1 MSRSIEKNS
10 QDWHPDHDAGWD
22 SLIARM
28 THLVTCGMPF
38 FHPRFGDGEFLS
50 MTGRRGT
57 NCDGHGYFRDTLGL
71 QLRRVLMEISRYA
84 ECADV
89 SNLFVGGWL
98 DWRARSYL
106 DSERISGKIP
116 WCSTGAFQ
124 FGLADLFT
132 LDFLS
137 AVKVSPA
144 KKIIVGPSH
153 LKCLGDG
160 LGATLIEVPVHN
172 CWLDFDRVH
181 YECSRELCPGANFLY
196 AAGMMSEILAW
207 EMWKTDRSTTHVD
220 VGNVMTAIAGAE
232 NTRSYMVAAESPER
246 RAIAEHYW
254 PLLGITP
261 PSELPPARPSRR
273 ERIAAR
279 VARRAARAARIAAR
293 IARKTEVEQSRATP
307 ALMQA

>member
-1 MSRSIEKNS
+1 MSRSIKYAS
-10 QDWHPDHDAGWD
+10 QDWHPEHDAGWD
-22 SLIARM
+22 SLITRM

-38 FHPRFGDGEFLS
+38 SYPRFGDGEFLS
-50 MTGRRGT
+50 ITGRRGT
-57 NCDGHGYFRDTLGL
+57 NCDGHGYFRDSLGI

-84 ECADV
+84 ESADA

-106 DSERISGKIP
+106 DSERIAEKIP

-144 KKIIVGPSH
+144 TKIIVGPSH
-153 LKCLGDG
+153 LKPVADG

-172 CWLDFDRVH
+172 CWLDFDRVQF
-181 YECSRELCPGANFLY
+181 ECSRELCPGAIYLY

-207 EMWKTDRSTTHVD
+207 EMWKTDRSTTQVD
-220 VGNVMTAIAGAE
+220 VGNVLSAIAGAE
-232 NTRSYMVAAESPER
+232 NTRTYMVATESPER

-254 PLLGITP
+254 PLLNITP
-261 PSELPPARPSRR
+261 PAELAPARPSRR

-279 VARRAARAARIAAR
+279 VARRAQRAARIAAR
-293 IARKTEVEQSRATP
+293 IARKN
-307 ALMQA
+307 ALDQLHGCIALSQA